1 MALEK
6 EVQMYRTHLLFVIDQ
21 NTIDAG
27 AYAVKYEFEK
37 EIKSANLLEEVKIS
51 ETGSVNLIGKGVIIL
66 VFPDS
71 VLYTNVSVNDVKEIV
86 NEHLLK
92 GRPVKRLVLSESF
105 DIPNITITPTRET
118 LKKQNRIVL
127 ERAGVINP
135 ESIEEYI
142 ATMGY
147 EALGK
152 VVTNMKPAEVVDEVK
167 KSGLRGRGGAGFPT
181 GLKWS
186 FTAPLSGEKYVV
198 CNADE
203 GEPGTFKDRLIL
215 EGDPHKL
222 IEGMAICGY
231 AVGAIKGYVYIRGE
245 YTLSIQRLAKAIRDA
260 KEYGFLGNN
269 IFGSNFSFDI
279 EIRKGAGAYVC
290 GEETALIESMEG
302 KRGHPRA
309 KPPFPGQVGFR
320 NKPTVV
326 NNVETLANVPNIL
339 LNGADWYKSFG
350 TKNAPGTKVYTI
362 LGKVNHPGLIE
373 VPMGITLRQII
384 NEYAGGMAPGSVFK
398 AAQIGGSA
406 GALISEKM
414 LDTPLDYDSLGE
426 YAAVLGSG
434 AILILDQKAEIPDFL
449 RSVMKFFAHESCG
462 KCSPCRIGTKILLDR
477 SIDLYKRKLSEKDWE
492 DSIKIAKTMEKASFC
507 ALGQSLILPISSA
520 NKYFREE
527 LKDYFA

>member
-1 MALEK
+1 MF
-6 EVQMYRTHLLFVIDQ
+6 RTHALFVIDQ

-27 AYAVKYEFEK
+27 AYAVKYELEK
-37 EIKSANLLEEVKIS
+37 EITNASLQNEIKVS
-51 ETGSVNLIGKGVIIL
+51 ETGSINLIGKGVIIL

-71 VLYTNVSVNDVKEIV
+71 VLYTNVTVNDVKEIV
-86 NEHLLK
+86 NEHFLK

-105 DIPNITITPTRET
+105 DIPNITISPAVET
-118 LKKQNRIVL
+118 TKKQQRIVL

-135 ESIEEYI
+135 ESIDEYI

-147 EALGK
+147 EAAGK
-152 VVTNMKPAEVVDEVK
+152 AITTMKPDEVVDIVK

-186 FTAPLSGEKYVV
+186 FTSPLPGEKYVV

-222 IEGMAICGY
+222 IEGMLVCGY
-231 AVGAIKGYVYIRGE
+231 AIGAIMGYVYIRGE
-245 YTLSIQRLAKAIRDA
+245 YNLSIKRLQKAIDDA
-260 KEYGFLGNN
+260 RAYGLLGKN
-269 IFGSNFSFDI
+269 IFDTNFSFDI

-302 KRGHPRA
+302 KRGHPRV

-320 NKPTVV
+320 NKPTIV
-326 NNVETLANVPNIL
+326 NNVETLSNVPNIL
-339 LNGADWYKSFG
+339 LKGADWYRSFG

-384 NEYAGGMAPGSVFK
+384 NEYAGGMCAGSVFK

-414 LDTPLDYDSLGE
+414 LDTPLDYDSLGQW
-426 YAAVLGSG
+426 AAVLGSG
-434 AILILDQKAEIPDFL
+434 AILILDQKTEIPDFL
-449 RSVMKFFAHESCG
+449 RSVMKFFEHESCG
-462 KCSPCRIGTKILLDR
+462 KCSPCRIGTKILFDK
-477 SIDLYKRKLSEKDWE
+477 SMELYKRKLKKQEWE
-492 DSIKIAKTMEKASFC
+492 EMLNIANTMEKTSFC
-507 ALGQSLILPISSA
+507 PLGQSLILPISSA
-520 NKYFREE
+520 DKYFKEE
-527 LKDYFA
+527 LENYFL